1 MDDIEIKKEF
11 DHVSLFIKKE
21 SAESEDYALMM
32 ITQNVIPG
40 LLKCKICYMEE
51 IACYCYD
58 ITSLKTLEKEYE
70 DKKIEFIDLRNLF
83 LGLYRII
90 KSANEFLLEQNG
102 FLLQPQYIFR
112 DLEKEELFCLYLPE
126 KENIQMKKYME
137 RGLYRDLAEFLLDKV
152 DHKDEH
158 AVNMAYQFYK
168 MSKEE
173 FFSFEVFIGLIE
185 KEGVMLQ
192 VQERRKKEP
201 EAAASDSVVWENPDK
216 ILEDEIVELPEY
228 EKALENESVS
238 WWIPIMLL
246 GFGVL
251 LTGSYLLCSDLQ
263 TYALYILVPGLSV
276 SVVSL
281 LLFARNIILIYK
293 NLSESRH
300 MQMDKEVT
308 IEDYFGDVIDEET
321 VYFDDTEFLW
331 FKWKEE
337 GLTKEYELSEFP
349 ISVGKLKDRVQ
360 ILIEDASISRLHASI
375 KEHGNAVFLQDLD
388 STNGTFVN
396 GRRLASGEEVIIKR
410 NDEIQFGKIV
420 VNVV

>member
-321 VYFDDTEFLW
+321 VYF
-331 FKWKEE
+331 
-337 GLTKEYELSEFP
+337 
-349 ISVGKLKDRVQ
+349 
-360 ILIEDASISRLHASI
+360 
-375 KEHGNAVFLQDLD
+375 
-388 STNGTFVN
+388 
-396 GRRLASGEEVIIKR
+396 
-410 NDEIQFGKIV
+410 
-420 VNVV
+420 